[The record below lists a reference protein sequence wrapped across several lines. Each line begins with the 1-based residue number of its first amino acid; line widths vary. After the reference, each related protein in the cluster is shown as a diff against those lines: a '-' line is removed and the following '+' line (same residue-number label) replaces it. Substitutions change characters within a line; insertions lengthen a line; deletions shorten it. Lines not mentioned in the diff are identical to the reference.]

1 MTVKLDRSVQSI
13 SAVGTRN
20 GKKLADT
27 PAPAVTSGLK
37 LPVSRAEPE
46 PTNESP
52 VARKRRDEIIT
63 AATDII
69 ATEGLHRLSL
79 ARIEERIGM
88 SRGQLTYYFPAKEDI
103 LLAVFDRML
112 ERMIH
117 EAIADAERSGVGK
130 PGVGPVIDRVKHGMD
145 RMMQGD
151 GSDNS
156 ELLSL
161 VHTFMAQVRH
171 RDDYRQKLA
180 AANAGWREHLATDIA
195 ASAGPNPTVDPTV
208 GASIVMA
215 LFQGLGGQLA
225 VDPNA
230 FDREAVARTC
240 LKILTPL
247 FEPRPDV
254 RGDS

>member
-1 MTVKLDRSVQSI
+1 MTI
-13 SAVGTRN
+13 RN
-20 GKKLADT
+20 GKKQGPASPPEVETPAAVGSDSVADT
-27 PAPAVTSGLK
+27 V
-37 LPVSRAEPE
+37 
-46 PTNESP
+46 
-52 VARKRRDEIIT
+52 VARRRRDEIIS
-63 AATDII
+63 AATDVI

-79 ARIEERIGM
+79 AKIEERIGM
-88 SRGQLTYYFPAKEDI
+88 SRGQLTYYFPAKEEI

-130 PGVGPVIDRVKHGMD
+130 PGVGPVIDRVKHGLD
-145 RMMQGD
+145 RMMMGD
-151 GSDNS
+151 GPDRS

-195 ASAGPNPTVDPTV
+195 ASAGANPAVPAAV
-208 GASIVMA
+208 SASIVMA

-225 VDPNA
+225 VDPQA
-230 FDREAVARTC
+230 FDRAAVTRTC
-240 LKILTPL
+240 LRILTPL
-247 FEPRPDV
+247 FDPRPDA
-254 RGDS
+254 RGDT